1 LARRIASARVQAYA
15 ETERSHGASMG
26 PVRLTD
32 AQLTAVFAAARP
44 LAVASRDAFLL
55 DLAVALQGQENL
67 GDATVFRLIREV
79 QRWSIRRFRPTTARS
94 RTPETGWPRCGRAYP
109 QKNLLLS
116 PDLLRLQERNR
127 Q

>member
-1 LARRIASARVQAYA
+1 MAVCRRPILI
-15 ETERSHGASMG
+15 
-26 PVRLTD
+26 RLTD

-94 RTPETGWPRCGRAYP
+94 RTPETGWPRRGRAYP